1 MADIDTQ
8 QKKVVLITGCSSG
21 IGFETVRYFAKN
33 GWHVYAGVR
42 DSESEGV
49 HVLKELGLSIQI
61 VSLDVTGQEQI
72 KTVVETIISETGQI
86 DVLVNNAGVGY
97 IGPVEMFSI
106 EEVKAQYDVNLF
118 GYLRMIK
125 AVAPHMRQRGSG
137 HIINIGSINGL
148 VSLPLYGLYSSTKFA
163 LETLTTALRFELAPF
178 NIKVAIVDPGVF
190 KTKFPHNR
198 VIPRLAQDENSP
210 YKTLIQEFMQK
221 FDFSKRDLAGNSFR
235 DRILKKM
242 TDPRRV
248 ARKIYQLATHPN
260 PKLRNV
266 IGIDARMLLFLNK
279 IVPRGI
285 WNKVLRTIYKW

>member
-21 IGFETVRYFAKN
+21 IGFETVRYFAEN

-42 DSESEGV
+42 DSEGEGV
-49 HVLKELGLSIQI
+49 HVLKGLGLSIQI

-248 ARKIYQLATHPN
+248 ARKIYQFATHPN